1 MPTIFNIFKN
11 VLVKELKVSEE
22 FIFLVEKGGGVV
34 ILVLPFVFF
43 VCNNITNQICTV
55 KSNTLQMTYC
65 GMQARSALLYK
76 TEITLKCQF

>member
-1 MPTIFNIFKN
+1 MPFYINLSSLSSRLSTLMPTIFNIFKN

-55 KSNTLQMTYC
+55 
-65 GMQARSALLYK
+65 
-76 TEITLKCQF
+76 